1 MRAKVISKLEA
12 AKEEYQNIV
21 NQIQEVRVELERLD
35 KLGSELVNKAN
46 AVNGRVETLQELV
59 NEIDVASM
67 QEDVRLVCD
76 EEVVVIDEEV

>member
-59 NEIDVASM
+59 NEIDVVSM
-67 QEDVRLVCD
+67 Q